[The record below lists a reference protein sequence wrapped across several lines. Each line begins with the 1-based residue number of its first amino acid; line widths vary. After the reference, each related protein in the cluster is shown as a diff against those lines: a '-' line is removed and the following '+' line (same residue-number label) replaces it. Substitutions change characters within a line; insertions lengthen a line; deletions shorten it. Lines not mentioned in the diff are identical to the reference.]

1 MRFTKME
8 GLGNDYVYIYGATA
22 KIKDIS
28 EFARRVSDR
37 HFGVGSDGLVL
48 IEPSTKCDFSMRI
61 FNADGSEAEMCGNAS
76 RCIGKFVYDKGYTE
90 KRELTLET
98 LAGVKRLT
106 LFPENGVV
114 KRVTVDMGAP
124 ILIPSE
130 IPIKA
135 QGERVVALPLSIMGR
150 EYRLTAVSMGN
161 PHAVIFVDSVEEF
174 DVEGVGRAIESHELF
189 PERTNVEFIEVVDS
203 SNLKMRVWERG
214 SGETLACGTGA
225 SASLVASILNRR
237 CGERAT
243 LHLRGGDLELEWRK
257 ADGHVYM
264 TGEAGEVFEGEFKGE
279 RLTELLLP

>member
-1 MRFTKME
+1 ME

-22 KIKDIS
+22 KIKDIG

-76 RCIGKFVYDKGYTE
+76 RCIGKFVYDRGYT
-90 KRELTLET
+90 KKLELTLET

-106 LFPENGVV
+106 LYPENGVV
-114 KRVTVDMGAP
+114 KRVSVDMGAP
-124 ILIPSE
+124 ILTPSE

-135 QGERVVALPLSIMGR
+135 EGERVVALPLSIMGR

-161 PHAVIFVDSVEEF
+161 PHAVIFVDNVEEF

-225 SASLVASILNRR
+225 SASLVASILNGR

-257 ADGHVYM
+257 TDGHVYM